1 MSQKYSL
8 SLSKVSLQSLVP
20 LEMKIAYPLQSATT
34 QVMDFC
40 LVSGDSM
47 DHRHHIASGI
57 STSHGPQHGLW
68 GRGHRHPYVTLCCLL
83 VCLFFPKE
91 TQPLAHQGTM
101 YKTVRTDALKPLH
114 SKAQDSH
121 CITSK
126 TSHRPAG
133 TQEKGNKPHLCMGL
147 PHHRSRAG

>member
-57 STSHGPQHGLW
+57 STSHGPQHGLQW
-68 GRGHRHPYVTLCCLL
+68 HCGTWTSTGSLASSHPTDINVTSGGSKVLVSEIQPIPPLPLVVVVGLFVFLFLFFLCLFRF
-83 VCLFFPKE
+83 CLFFVFVVV
-91 TQPLAHQGTM
+91 L
-101 YKTVRTDALKPLH
+101 VF
-114 SKAQDSH
+114 
-121 CITSK
+121 
-126 TSHRPAG
+126 
-133 TQEKGNKPHLCMGL
+133 
-147 PHHRSRAG
+147 